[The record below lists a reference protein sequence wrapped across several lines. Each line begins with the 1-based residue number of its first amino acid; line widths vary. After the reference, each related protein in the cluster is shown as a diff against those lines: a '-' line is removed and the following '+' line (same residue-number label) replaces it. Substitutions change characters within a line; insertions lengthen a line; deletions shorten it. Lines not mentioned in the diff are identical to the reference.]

1 MTRELGPDP
10 VTPKT
15 VVVRIG
21 DAALLSGSG
30 VAALALVA
38 PARPTPRVLARTKES
53 AVMVCRVMDA
63 L

>member
-1 MTRELGPDP
+1 